1 MPWVYVG
8 PLKSTCMW
16 GKPPCL
22 WRGTKDHVFLT
33 FWKHHL
39 VSDIKSGYLKRGS
52 IINEAFL
59 RIFPEH
65 VKINSLYRCIVTT
78 CRIAI
83 FGLVVDITTQLFIA
97 KVWTT
102 QLFIR
107 VWIDPNQIN
116 FTELMH
122 SQVFKEQYW
131 RASNSKLVIFSQLSP
146 ESSSGIWHFIKCPG
160 YWGDP
165 AFLPYNVGWDW
176 RKVAQISQPR
186 RVHSL
191 QQSFMCSFLTHV
203 VNG

>member
-8 PLKSTCMW
+8 PIKSTCMW
-16 GKPPCL
+16 GKPLCL

-65 VKINSLYRCIVTT
+65 VTINSLYRCIVTT

-116 FTELMH
+116 FAELMH

-146 ESSSGIWHFIKCPG
+146 ESSSGIWHFMPWILGGSCIPSVQCGLRLTKSGP
-160 YWGDP
+160 
-165 AFLPYNVGWDW
+165 N
-176 RKVAQISQPR
+176 QSTSQ
-186 RVHSL
+186 SAL
-191 QQSFMCSFLTHV
+191 IATKFHV
-203 VNG
+203 FFADACG